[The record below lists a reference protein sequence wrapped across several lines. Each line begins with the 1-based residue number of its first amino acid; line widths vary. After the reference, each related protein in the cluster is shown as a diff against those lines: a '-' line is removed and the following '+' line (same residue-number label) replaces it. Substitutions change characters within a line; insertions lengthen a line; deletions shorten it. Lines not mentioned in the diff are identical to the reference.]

1 MQGALLIRGRWVIAD
16 PSRPDGVLSDAA
28 VAIQGDAVVDVG
40 DWSTLRRSF
49 PEADVVGSP
58 DHAVLPGF
66 VNAHHHG
73 YGLSHAQLGVPDGP
87 LEAWIVDG
95 ARMPAQDPYLA
106 TLYSVGRLLRS
117 GVTSVVEVDGA
128 RGTPDALR
136 RRWRAKVDAYRAAGL
151 RATLAVGIRLRAF
164 LVHGEGED
172 ARFLA
177 TLSEPARTAALRR
190 LPKGQAA
197 DAAAY
202 LELVAELASELRG
215 DDRVAIAFGPPGPH
229 WVDDATLAE
238 IATLADRLDL
248 AVHTHASES
257 IYEAL
262 EGPRFRGRPTVLA
275 LRDLGVLTARL
286 TLAHGVWL
294 MAPEI
299 AALADAGAS
308 VVHNPSSNLRLR
320 AGSAPVLALRA
331 AGVRVGLG
339 MDGTT
344 LADDEDMFQEMRLA
358 WHLNQTPTVD
368 GPALEARDVL
378 AMATCEGASIT
389 RRPGA
394 SGTLAVGS
402 KADLTLI
409 DTRRMTLPWVAP
421 DIDPVDLIV
430 RRGRAEDVR
439 QVIIGGRTVWSDGA
453 PTGFDADEV
462 ARQLAGQAA
471 AASRRAARDPGLEA
485 LRRAIVAWYAEWP
498 TQAESS
504 TGQLSSNAAAAL
516 SAAA

>member
-1 MQGALLIRGRWVIAD
+1 MPEVQLVRGRWVVSE
-16 PSRPDGVLSDAA
+16 PLKHDGVLSDGA
-28 VAIQGDAVVDVG
+28 VAIKDDHVIAVG
-40 DWSTLRRSF
+40 PWQSLTARF
-49 PEADVVGSP
+49 PESDVIGGP

-73 YGLSHAQLGVPDGP
+73 YGLSHAQLGIPDGP

-106 TLYSVGRLLRS
+106 TLHSAGKLLRS

-128 RGTPDALR
+128 RGTPEALG
-136 RRWRAKVDAYRAAGL
+136 RRWRAKIDAYRAAGL

-177 TLSEPARTAALRR
+177 TLPEPARTAALRR
-190 LPKGQAA
+190 LPKAQAA
-197 DAAAY
+197 DAEAY
-202 LELVAELASELRG
+202 LELVAELAAELRG

-229 WVDDATLAE
+229 WVDDATLARV
-238 IATLADRLDL
+238 ATLADRLDL
-248 AVHTHASES
+248 AIHTHASES

-275 LRDLGVLTARL
+275 LRDLGVLTERL

-294 MAPEI
+294 TAPEI

-331 AGVRVGLG
+331 AGVPVGLG

-358 WHLNQTPTVD
+358 WSLNQTPALD
-368 GPALEARDVL
+368 GPALRARDAL
-378 AMATCEGASIT
+378 AMATREGAAIA
-389 RRPGA
+389 RRPSV

-402 KADLTLI
+402 KADLTVI
-409 DTRRMTLPWVAP
+409 DTRRMTVPWVAP

-439 QVIIGGRTVWSDGA
+439 QVIIGGRTVWFDGA
-453 PTGFDADEV
+453 PTGFDADAV
-462 ARQLAGQAA
+462 ARRLADQVDE
-471 AASRRAARDPGLEA
+471 ASRRAARDPGLEA
-485 LRRAIVAWYAEWP
+485 LRQAIVAWYAAWP
-498 TQAESS
+498 AQLESG
-504 TGQLSSNAAAAL
+504 TGRLSPTDAAAL

>member
-1 MQGALLIRGRWVIAD
+1 MPGVLLIRGRWVITD
-16 PSRPDGVLSDAA
+16 PSRSDGVLWDAA
-28 VAIQGDAVVDVG
+28 VAIRGDAVLDLG
-40 DWSTLRRSF
+40 DWSRLRQRF
-49 PEADVVGSP
+49 PDADIVGSP

-73 YGLSHAQLGVPDGP
+73 YGLSHAQLGVADGP
-87 LEAWIVDG
+87 LEAWLVDN

-106 TLYSVGRLLRS
+106 TLHSAGRLLSS

-128 RGTPDALR
+128 RGTPGALR
-136 RRWRAKVDAYRAAGL
+136 RRWRAKIDAYRTAGL
-151 RATLAVGIRLRAF
+151 RATLAVGVRLQAF
-164 LVHGEGED
+164 LVHGAGED

-190 LPKGQAA
+190 LPKAQAA
-197 DAAAY
+197 DAEAY
-202 LELVAELASELRG
+202 LELLAELASELRG
-215 DDRVAIAFGPPGPH
+215 DDRVALAFGPPGPH
-229 WVDDATLAE
+229 WVDDATLAR
-238 IATLADRLDL
+238 IGTLADTLDL

-262 EGPRFRGRPTVLA
+262 EGPHFRGRPTVLA
-275 LRDLGVLTARL
+275 LRDLGVLTERL

-294 MAPEI
+294 TAPEI

-358 WHLNQTPTVD
+358 WHFNQTPTVD
-368 GPALEARDVL
+368 GPALGPRDVL
-378 AMATCEGASIT
+378 AMATRDGAAIT
-389 RRPGA
+389 RRPGV

-402 KADLTLI
+402 KADLTVI
-409 DTRRMTLPWVAP
+409 DTKRMTFPWVAP
-421 DIDPVDLIV
+421 NIDPVDLIV
-430 RRGRAEDVR
+430 RRGRAADVR

-453 PTGFDADEV
+453 PTGFDADAV
-462 ARQLAGQAA
+462 ARQLADQAA
-471 AASRRAARDPGLEA
+471 ETSRCAARDPGLDA
-485 LRRAIVAWYAEWP
+485 LRQAIVAWYATWP
-498 TQAESS
+498 AQLESS
-504 TGQLSSNAAAAL
+504 TAQLSPNDAAAL

>member
-1 MQGALLIRGRWVIAD
+1 MQGILLIRGRWVITD
-16 PSRPDGVLSDAA
+16 PSRLDGVLRDAA
-28 VAIQGDAVVDVG
+28 VAIRGDVVLDIG
-40 DWSTLRRSF
+40 TWSTLRQRF
-49 PEADVVGSP
+49 PDAYVVGSA

-73 YGLSHAQLGVPDGP
+73 YGLSHAQLGIPDGP
-87 LEAWIVDG
+87 LEAWLVDN

-106 TLYSVGRLLRS
+106 TLHSAHKLLRS

-136 RRWRAKVDAYRAAGL
+136 RRWHAKIDAYRAAGL

-172 ARFLA
+172 ARFLS

-190 LPKGQAA
+190 LPNAQAA
-197 DAAAY
+197 DAKAY
-202 LELVAELASELRG
+202 LELVAELAAELRG

-229 WVDDATLAE
+229 WVDDPTLAR

-262 EGPRFRGRPTVLA
+262 EGPRFRGGPTVLA
-275 LRDLGVLTARL
+275 LRHLGVLTERL

-294 MAPEI
+294 TAPEI

-331 AGVRVGLG
+331 AGVPVGLG

-358 WHLNQTPTVD
+358 WHLNRTPTVD

-378 AMATCEGASIT
+378 AMATCDGAVIA
-389 RRPGA
+389 RRPNV
-394 SGTLAVGS
+394 SGMLAVGG
-402 KADLTLI
+402 KADLTVI
-409 DTRRMTLPWVAP
+409 DTRRMTFPWADPNVN
-421 DIDPVDLIV
+421 PVDLIV

-439 QVIIGGRTVWSDGA
+439 QVIVGGRAVWSDGA
-453 PTGFDADEV
+453 PTGFDADAV
-462 ARQLAGQAA
+462 ARRLADQVAE
-471 AASRRAARDPGLEA
+471 ASRRVAYDPGLDA
-485 LRRAIVAWYAEWP
+485 LRRAIVAWYGTWP
-498 TQAESS
+498 PPLESG
-504 TGQLSSNAAAAL
+504 TGKVFPTDAASL